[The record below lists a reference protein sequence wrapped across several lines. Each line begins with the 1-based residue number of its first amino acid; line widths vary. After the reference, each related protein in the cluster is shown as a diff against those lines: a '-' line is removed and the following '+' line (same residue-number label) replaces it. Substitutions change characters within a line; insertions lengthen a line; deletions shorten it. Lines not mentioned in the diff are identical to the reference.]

1 SFSEV
6 DQKKGVQLVELASD
20 GSVRTETVSFTPK
33 RDMRIVEGTFDAL
46 MAGEG
51 SEDYIAVKLLDQ
63 DPILDAKGRLEK
75 KFPHLLQLERACFVP
90 REERD
95 MALVERPKMTEAE
108 RFAVFFEAMTGD
120 KMTDEQKRCLAET
133 IDEVNEAQREVKV

>member
-1 SFSEV
+1 
-6 DQKKGVQLVELASD
+6 
-20 GSVRTETVSFTPK
+20 
-33 RDMRIVEGTFDAL
+33 
-46 MAGEG
+46 
-51 SEDYIAVKLLDQ
+51 
-63 DPILDAKGRLEK
+63 
-75 KFPHLLQLERACFVP
+75 
-90 REERD
+90 